1 MTKSEILFILLLVL
15 LSCQK
20 KEKDLLFEE
29 IDGTDLGIDFV
40 NEVAD
45 TQELSILD
53 YLYFY
58 NGGGVAVG
66 DINNDGL
73 TDIYLV
79 SNLEKNKLYLNK
91 GNFQFEDITESAGV
105 SGSSEWNSG
114 TTMADVNG
122 DGYLDIYVCA
132 VVGIN
137 GFEGVNELFINNQDG
152 TFTESAKK
160 YGLDFES
167 YSSTAS
173 FFDYDNDGDLDMY
186 LLNHAVHSVNSFGP
200 ASIRDKRVYESGDK
214 LLKNENGIFVDVSE
228 QAGIFG
234 GYNSYGLGIAT
245 TDFNNDGFIDIY
257 ICNDFHEDDYF
268 YLNNGDGTFSESLK
282 QYFGH
287 TSRFSMGSDVA
298 DINHDGFMDLIT
310 LDMLPEEEK
319 VLKSS
324 DGDEGLDIL
333 ELRIKKL
340 GYHYQFSRN
349 MLQINQAGENFL
361 ESALLSGVAATDWSW
376 SALFEDYNLDGE
388 MDLFVFTGIPKRPN
402 NLDYIKYFSND
413 EIQKKID
420 QTNLIDKEALKLMP
434 SGNVKNY
441 IFEGNSGIRFTDQT
455 GHWISND
462 TVISNG
468 AAYADFDNDGDLD
481 VITNNLNRAPTLYK
495 NKGNSL
501 GTYLSL
507 QFEYDKQNVFGIGT
521 KVITF
526 DRGKKQFKQLFTT
539 RGFQSSS
546 EPLLHFGF
554 GTTAEID
561 SLWVIWPDQTIQKI
575 YNQRTNEKLLVKVTN
590 RREKYVPLYTWDD
603 NQTVFIPINLD
614 SLGITYEHLENDY
627 NDFNRQKLIPYKIS
641 DKGPATVV
649 KDFNGDQ
656 LDDLFL
662 GSSMFNQSK
671 LYFQKDGK
679 FFESEQY
686 VLKLDSLKED
696 VSALIEDFNGD
707 GQNDLFVMSS
717 GGDYYRESVNLLDRI
732 YYGDKNGLVNKA
744 DVLPLSYENGSLAVA
759 NDFDK
764 DGDIDL
770 FVAGGYKAYD
780 FGNIPGSYL
789 LKNEG
794 GKFSPYQSDIFEK
807 LGMITDLK
815 WTDLDQD
822 GFTDLVVI
830 GEWMSPRFFKNNKGQ
845 FEEIFL
851 LENENLNGLWQQM
864 EIFDIDGDGD
874 QDIVLGNWGLNSK
887 LKANVDYPLQM
898 YYGDYDNNGT
908 TETIISIEKNKKYY
922 PLLGLDELASQ
933 INSLKKKFT
942 SYQAFAGKQ
951 TEEIFEQEVL
961 LKMDKFEVEELASG
975 YLENING
982 TYKFHVFA
990 DELQLAPITR
1000 FLVYDFDKDGKNEI
1014 LVGGN
1019 LTGLTPFHGRL
1030 DAMPGYILESPTE
1043 FISTAGLGLDL
1054 SNKLLRGL
1062 EILHLNNNDFLW
1074 ITLNN
1079 RKPELYKIQK
1089 WKK

>member
-1 MTKSEILFILLLVL
+1 MIKSKIPFILLLVL

-20 KEKDLLFEE
+20 KEKDLLFDEMNGR
-29 IDGTDLGIDFV
+29 DVGIDFV
-40 NEVAD
+40 NRVAD

-79 SNLEKNKLYLNK
+79 SNLENNKLYLNK

-122 DGYLDIYVCA
+122 DGYLDLYVCA

-200 ASIRDKRVYESGDK
+200 ASIRDNRVYESGDK
-214 LLKNENGIFVDVSE
+214 LMRNDGGTFVEVSDE
-228 QAGIFG
+228 AGIFG

-245 TDFNNDGFIDIY
+245 SDFNNDGFIDIY

-333 ELRIKKL
+333 DLRIKKL
-340 GYHYQFSRN
+340 GYHFQFSRN
-349 MLQINQAGENFL
+349 MLQINQGGENFL

-402 NLDYIKYFSND
+402 NLDYIKYFSNE

-420 QTNLIDKEALKLMP
+420 QTNLIDQEALKLMP

-441 IFEGNSGIRFTDQT
+441 IFEGGSGIRFKDQT
-455 GHWISND
+455 GNWISND
-462 TVISNG
+462 TLISNG
-468 AAYADFDNDGDLD
+468 AAYADFDNDGDID
-481 VITNNLNRAPTLYK
+481 VITNNLNRPPTLYK
-495 NKGNSL
+495 NKGNTL
-501 GTYLSL
+501 GSFLSL
-507 QFEYDKQNVFGIGT
+507 QFEYGKQNVFGLGT

-526 DRGKKQFKQLFTT
+526 DRGKIQVKQLFTT
-539 RGFQSSS
+539 KGFQSSS

-554 GTTAEID
+554 GRTTVID
-561 SLWVIWPDQTIQKI
+561 SLWVIWPDQTVQKL
-575 YNQRTNEKLLVKVTN
+575 YNQKTNEKLVVKVSKT
-590 RREKYVPLYTWDD
+590 REKLLPYHPSD
-603 NQTVFIPINLD
+603 NDQKVFIPINID
-614 SLGITYEHLENDY
+614 SLGITYEHVENDY

-649 KDFNGDQ
+649 KDFNGDE

-662 GSSMFNQSK
+662 GSSIFNQSK
-671 LYFQKDGK
+671 LYFQKDGM
-679 FFESEQY
+679 FFEAEQN
-686 VLKLDSLKED
+686 VLKMDSLKED
-696 VSALIEDFNGD
+696 VSAVIEDFNGD

-732 YYGDKNGLVNKA
+732 YYGDKNGLKNKA
-744 DVLPLSYENGSLAVA
+744 DVLPLIYENGSLARA
-759 NDFDK
+759 DDFDK
-764 DGDIDL
+764 DGDMDL
-770 FVAGGYKAYD
+770 FIAGGYKAYD
-780 FGNIPGSYL
+780 FGKIPGSYL

-794 GKFSPYQSDIFEK
+794 GKFLPYQTEIFEK
-807 LGMITDLK
+807 LGMITDLR
-815 WTDLDQD
+815 WTDFDRD
-822 GFTDLVVI
+822 GYTDLVVI
-830 GEWMSPRFFKNNKGQ
+830 GEWMSPRFFKNKEGR
-845 FEEIFL
+845 FEEVLL
-851 LENENLNGLWQQM
+851 LEDEKLNGLWQQM
-864 EIFDIDGDGD
+864 DLLDIDGDGD

-887 LKANVDYPLQM
+887 LKASENFPLQM

-908 TETIISIEKNKKYY
+908 TETIISIEKNGKYY
-922 PLLGLDELASQ
+922 PLLGKDELASQ

-942 SYQAFAGKQ
+942 SYEAFAGKQ

-961 LKMDKFEVEELASG
+961 LKMDKFEVRELASG
-975 YLENING
+975 YLENVNG
-982 TYKFHVFA
+982 KYRFHPFT

-1000 FLVYDFDKDGKNEI
+1000 FLVYDFDKDGKDEI
-1014 LVGGN
+1014 LMGGN
-1019 LTGLTPFHGRL
+1019 FTGLIPFHGKL
-1030 DAMPGYILESPTE
+1030 DAMPGYILESPTN
-1043 FISTAGLGLDL
+1043 FTSTAGLGLDL

-1062 EILHLNNNDFLW
+1062 EIIHLNDQDFLW

-1079 RKPELYKIQK
+1079 RKPELYKIQN